1 MDVPVEDH
9 RYGPASAIRET
20 PSRPVRTEK
29 VDFGSR

>member
-9 RYGPASAIRET
+9 HHGLAPAIRET